1 MSPFSSRPP
10 LFLALALVRPRA
22 QILLY
27 AGAYAS
33 PMEVDGDK
41 LTPLDYALS
50 AEGGAASQ
58 TEVVELLLQ
67 GGALSIHT
75 LRELAVTALQ
85 TWWRRVLARRREASR
100 HDSNSVAAIAAEAA
114 ASRARRAKRLSRLS
128 DTGDIGCVSSDVL

>member
-1 MSPFSSRPP
+1 M
-10 LFLALALVRPRA
+10 
-22 QILLY
+22 LLS

-50 AEGGAASQ
+50 SEGGTDAQ
-58 TEVVELLLQ
+58 EEVVELLLQ

-75 LRELAVTALQ
+75 LRDLAATALQ
-85 TWWRRVLARRREASR
+85 AWWRRVLAKRREAAKR
-100 HDSNSVAAIAAEAA
+100 ADNSVAAMAAEAA

-128 DTGDIGCVSSDVL
+128 DAGQIGYVRRRVMSAHTVSVMRTRARV